1 MPVHKHDRQYDLVVF
16 GATGYTGKFT
26 AENVALNL
34 PTDLKWAVA
43 GRSREKLQQVV
54 SQCKSLNPDRRQ
66 PDIEVVNLN
75 DTELAALAKKT
86 FVLITTTGPYGQY
99 GEPAFKACA
108 ENGTH
113 YVDVTGEVPFV
124 ARMIKKYEA
133 AAKAS
138 GAKMFPQSGI
148 ESVPSDLL
156 TLSLAEVIRE
166 KFNAPV
172 RDVTI
177 SVHKLSAAPSGGTLA
192 SALGILDNFTSQE
205 LRAAHVPF
213 ALSPVPN
220 PNPASRPKSIVS
232 RLTGLVTYP
241 TLGLMTTS
249 IAGMTD
255 AAIVERTWG
264 IFQSGS
270 VPDAKPYGPN
280 FSFKQHMKP
289 RNWFTGIL
297 LHYGIVLLFLIMATP
312 PLKALVKKLVFAPG
326 EGPDLDVAKKDEIEF
341 RGIAEPDV
349 DGEIKERAFVRCWY
363 RGSMYFLSG
372 LLLAQAAATILED
385 DLRLEGGIYTPA
397 CLGQGFIDRLDAA
410 KFHFESRVIDV

>member
-1 MPVHKHDRQYDLVVF
+1 
-16 GATGYTGKFT
+16 
-26 AENVALNL
+26 
-34 PTDLKWAVA
+34 
-43 GRSREKLQQVV
+43 
-54 SQCKSLNPDRRQ
+54 
-66 PDIEVVNLN
+66 
-75 DTELAALAKKT
+75 
-86 FVLITTTGPYGQY
+86 
-99 GEPAFKACA
+99 
-108 ENGTH
+108 
-113 YVDVTGEVPFV
+113 
-124 ARMIKKYEA
+124 
-133 AAKAS
+133 
-138 GAKMFPQSGI
+138 
-148 ESVPSDLL
+148 
-156 TLSLAEVIRE
+156 
-166 KFNAPV
+166 
-172 RDVTI
+172 
-177 SVHKLSAAPSGGTLA
+177 
-192 SALGILDNFTSQE
+192 
-205 LRAAHVPF
+205 
-213 ALSPVPN
+213 
-220 PNPASRPKSIVS
+220 
-232 RLTGLVTYP
+232 
-241 TLGLMTTS
+241 MTTS

>member
-177 SVHKLSAAPSGGTLA
+177 SVHKL
-192 SALGILDNFTSQE
+192 
-205 LRAAHVPF
+205 R
-213 ALSPVPN
+213 
-220 PNPASRPKSIVS
+220 
-232 RLTGLVTYP
+232 
-241 TLGLMTTS
+241 
-249 IAGMTD
+249 
-255 AAIVERTWG
+255 
-264 IFQSGS
+264 
-270 VPDAKPYGPN
+270 
-280 FSFKQHMKP
+280 
-289 RNWFTGIL
+289 
-297 LHYGIVLLFLIMATP
+297 
-312 PLKALVKKLVFAPG
+312 
-326 EGPDLDVAKKDEIEF
+326 
-341 RGIAEPDV
+341 
-349 DGEIKERAFVRCWY
+349 
-363 RGSMYFLSG
+363 
-372 LLLAQAAATILED
+372 
-385 DLRLEGGIYTPA
+385 
-397 CLGQGFIDRLDAA
+397 
-410 KFHFESRVIDV
+410 